1 MTSKGVKTRSAA
13 CEYDL
18 VDIEELNTAEQEIIR
33 HVQKESFKEEIS
45 NLKKLNTK
53 EDAKGA
59 SPLSRLDPFLDQNN
73 LVRIGGRIKQ
83 ASISQDTKHLVV
95 LPGQG
100 HISKILARHYHEKAL
115 HQGKGIT
122 LNEIRSSGYWIIG
135 GGTMVSRLIHEC
147 VTCRRL
153 RAKVQE
159 QKMADLPADRLTPTP
174 PFTYCGVD
182 YFGPWYVKEGRKELK
197 RYGVLFTY
205 LDTRASGQLLG
216 DRLVY

>member
-18 VDIEELNTAEQEIIR
+18 VDVEELNAAEQEIIR
-33 HVQKESFKEEIS
+33 HVQKESFKKEIS
-45 NLKKLNTK
+45 KLKKPNTK

-83 ASISQDTKHLVV
+83 GSISQDTKHPVV

-115 HQGKGIT
+115 YQGKGIT
-122 LNEIRSSGYWIIG
+122 STRSVPLATGS
-135 GGTMVSRLIHEC
+135 
-147 VTCRRL
+147 
-153 RAKVQE
+153 
-159 QKMADLPADRLTPTP
+159 
-174 PFTYCGVD
+174 
-182 YFGPWYVKEGRKELK
+182 
-197 RYGVLFTY
+197 
-205 LDTRASGQLLG
+205 
-216 DRLVY
+216 